1 MPSRSDDRATRPW
14 RLLLG
19 ALLALCLAA
28 CDADLYTKQSEADA
42 NHMVS
47 ALLESGIA
55 ASKQTPDSGKTWSVK
70 VDEADVVRALAVLR
84 AQGLPQDK
92 HVSLGDMFK
101 KEGLISSPTE
111 ERVRF
116 IHGVSQELS
125 ETLSQIDGVVTARV
139 HIVLPNNDPMAQESK
154 PSSASVF
161 VKYRPQANLTA
172 LTPAIKNMVARSVEG
187 LSYDNVSVTLVA
199 GAMIAPPPPPAPGGV
214 GLWIAMALALLGLGG
229 AGWVAWKKPEWLPE
243 PLARRL
249 RPGDI
254 ATATAATIPTT
265 TAGLAG
271 ANGPAAA
278 ASGGGSGPGASVG
291 MHGSTAAAAIQTS
304 AT

>member
-1 MPSRSDDRATRPW
+1 MPSTINDRAPRPW

-19 ALLALCLAA
+19 AVLALCLAA
-28 CDADLYTKQSEADA
+28 CDTDLYTKQTEADA

-47 ALLESGIA
+47 ALLESGIT

-139 HIVLPNNDPMAQESK
+139 HIVLPNNDPMAQEAK

-199 GAMIAPPPPPAPGGV
+199 GAMIAPPPPPAPGGF
-214 GLWIAMALALLGLGG
+214 GIWIAAALALLGLGG
-229 AGWVAWKKPEWLPE
+229 AAGVAWKKPEWLPE

-249 RPGDI
+249 RPGAI
-254 ATATAATIPTT
+254 E
-265 TAGLAG
+265 
-271 ANGPAAA
+271 
-278 ASGGGSGPGASVG
+278 
-291 MHGSTAAAAIQTS
+291 TAAAAPVAAPPAPGAGTPAAGAAQAA

>member
-1 MPSRSDDRATRPW
+1 MPSTINDRASRPW

-19 ALLALCLAA
+19 AVLALCLAA
-28 CDADLYTKQSEADA
+28 CDTDLYTKQTEADA

-47 ALLESGIA
+47 ALLESGIT

-139 HIVLPNNDPMAQESK
+139 HIVLPNNDPMAQEAK

-199 GAMIAPPPPPAPGGV
+199 GAMIAPPPPPAPGGF
-214 GLWIAMALALLGLGG
+214 GIWIAAALALLGLGG
-229 AGWVAWKKPEWLPE
+229 AAGVAWKKPEWLPE

-249 RPGDI
+249 RPGAI
-254 ATATAATIPTT
+254 E
-265 TAGLAG
+265 
-271 ANGPAAA
+271 
-278 ASGGGSGPGASVG
+278 
-291 MHGSTAAAAIQTS
+291 TAAAAPVAAPPAPGAGTPAAGAAQAA